1 MVDYRKVYS
10 WTLQPPAFE
19 NNYRIMNHYVTDAT
33 FVLTFISVMSRLL
46 LCNLFLFSFVTHLG
60 YLWLMKLA
68 EFFFFFNLLQFGRF
82 IWPVSVSYS
91 SGDWLPFRVCQE
103 FLDGYFDILVVF
115 IEVFP
120 HSFFFFL
127 IISKMNFFFSM
138 EGDLYSQVLFLHLF
152 LSWRTV
158 FFDSLY
164 SSYL

>member
-68 EFFFFFNLLQFGRF
+68 EFFFF
-82 IWPVSVSYS
+82 
-91 SGDWLPFRVCQE
+91 
-103 FLDGYFDILVVF
+103 
-115 IEVFP
+115 
-120 HSFFFFL
+120 
-127 IISKMNFFFSM
+127 
-138 EGDLYSQVLFLHLF
+138 
-152 LSWRTV
+152 
-158 FFDSLY
+158 
-164 SSYL
+164 